1 MKYNVI
7 GDIHGTTKWI
17 DCYQQILE
25 KDNDCDKIISDVLWN
40 LKKYILRYVMDAI

>member
-1 MKYNVI
+1 MKICVI

-25 KDNDCDKIISDVLWN
+25 KDNDCDKIISDVL
-40 LKKYILRYVMDAI
+40 